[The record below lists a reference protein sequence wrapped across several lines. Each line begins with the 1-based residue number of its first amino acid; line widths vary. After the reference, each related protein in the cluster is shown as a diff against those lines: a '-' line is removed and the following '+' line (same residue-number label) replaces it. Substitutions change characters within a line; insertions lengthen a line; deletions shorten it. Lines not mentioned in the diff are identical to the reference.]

1 MLKIEFRA
9 RRKDN
14 GEWVEGSW
22 LHKTRKGEVCG
33 IVENESNE
41 FFESYRESLQVK
53 NNSGIW
59 VDVDTVLNCEPYGQ

>member
-22 LHKTRKGEVCG
+22 LHKTRKGEVWG

-53 NNSGIW
+53 NNSTTSTKQNW
-59 VDVDTVLNCEPYGQ
+59 VGDIQI